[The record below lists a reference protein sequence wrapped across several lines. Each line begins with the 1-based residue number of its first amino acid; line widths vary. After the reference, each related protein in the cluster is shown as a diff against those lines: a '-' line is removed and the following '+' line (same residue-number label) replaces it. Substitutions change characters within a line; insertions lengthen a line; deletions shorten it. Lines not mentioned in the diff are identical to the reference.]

1 MSQRNIILIIADDM
15 GYGDFGIFNDQI
27 SCTPSLDALVDEGI
41 VLTQHYSAAPV
52 CTPARAALMT
62 GRYSHRT
69 GSIDTLEAR
78 GLDRL
83 RLDETTMAEVL
94 GGAVTRPAW

>member
-1 MSQRNIILIIADDM
+1 MSKPNIILIIADDM
-15 GYGDFGIFNDQI
+15 GYGDFGVFNDQI
-27 SCTPSLDALVDEGI
+27 SCTPTLDSLVDEG
-41 VLTQHYSAAPV
+41 VCLTQHYSAAPV

-78 GLDRL
+78 GLRS
-83 RLDETTMAEVL
+83 
-94 GGAVTRPAW
+94 PAAG